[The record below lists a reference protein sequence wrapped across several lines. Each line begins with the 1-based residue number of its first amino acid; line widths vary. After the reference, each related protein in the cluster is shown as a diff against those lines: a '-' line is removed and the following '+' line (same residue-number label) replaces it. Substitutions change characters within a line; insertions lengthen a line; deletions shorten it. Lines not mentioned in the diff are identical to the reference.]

1 MEDMTALQ
9 LSAAI
14 RAGEVGVVEATEAAL
29 RRADGDRYGAFVE
42 VAHELALAQAQQ
54 LQDLLHSSD
63 FRPGPLFG
71 VPCPIKDLTQVA
83 GMAYEAGSAA
93 YAGQRSDRD
102 DGVVTRI
109 REAGMV
115 IIGKT
120 ATPEFGLPCYTEP
133 EHRPAAVTP
142 WDPTRM
148 AGGSSGGAAA
158 AVASRQVP
166 IAHGSDGGG
175 SIRIPAS
182 CCGLVGLKPSRGRI
196 SKGPLGVDGA
206 GIASD
211 GVLTRDVRD
220 TAAAL
225 DALAPG
231 WPGDFFPTAN
241 PPAGGFLAACDRDP
255 GRLRIGVLSE
265 PVISDEAEVHPAV
278 TGAIRATIRQLS
290 ALGHQVGL
298 ARRPFGAEQWEAFGD
313 LWAVGA
319 MSVPVPEGAEESL
332 RPLTRWLRERGRSCS
347 AAGFAAAY
355 TGIQQITRL
364 AEQAWQ
370 EFDVILSPTLAQP
383 PMKVGELR
391 DDRDPAADFAA
402 QTAFTPWTSVWN
414 LTGRPSIS
422 LPLHTAVIEGTELPI
437 GVMLGGRLGEE
448 EQLLALAAQLE
459 ATADRSPASGP
470 ELSAF
475 GE

>member
-1 MEDMTALQ
+1 MEQLTALE

-14 RAGEVGVVEATEAAL
+14 RAGEIGVVEATAAAL
-29 RRADGDRYGAFVE
+29 RRADEDCHGAFVE
-42 VAHELALAQAQQ
+42 VAHEQALGQAAE
-54 LQDLLHSSD
+54 LQDLLADTD

-71 VPCPIKDLTQVA
+71 VPCPVKDLSQVA

-93 YAGQRSDRD
+93 YAGQRAERD

-133 EHRPAAVTP
+133 EGRPPAVTP

-148 AGGSSGGAAA
+148 AGGSSGGAGA
-158 AVASRQVP
+158 AVSGRVVP

-196 SKGPLGVDGA
+196 SKGPYGVDGA
-206 GIASD
+206 AISSD

-225 DALAPG
+225 DELAGG
-231 WPGDFFPTAN
+231 WPGDFFAAP
-241 PPAGGFLAACDRDP
+241 GGGPGEFLAACDRSP
-255 GRLRIGVLSE
+255 GRLRIGVLAE

-278 TGAIRATIRQLS
+278 TQALKAAVRRLS
-290 ALGHQVGL
+290 ALGHEVAV
-298 ARRPFGAEQWEAFGD
+298 ARKPFGAEEWGAFGD

-319 MSVPVPEGAEESL
+319 LSVPVPEGAEQVL
-332 RPLTRWLRERGRSCS
+332 RPLTRWLRERGRSCT
-347 AAGFAAAY
+347 AVGFAAAY
-355 TGIQQITRL
+355 AGIQQITRRT
-364 AEQAWQ
+364 EEAWA

-383 PMKVGELR
+383 PLPVGALR
-391 DDRDPAADFAA
+391 NDADPAADFAA
-402 QTAFTPWTSVWN
+402 QTAFTPWTSIWN

-422 LPLHTAVIEGTELPI
+422 LPLHTATVDGVELPI
-437 GVMLGGRLGEE
+437 GIMLGGGLYAEARL
-448 EQLLALAAQLE
+448 LSLAAQLE
-459 ATADRSPASGP
+459 ATGPDRS
-470 ELSAF
+470 
-475 GE
+475 